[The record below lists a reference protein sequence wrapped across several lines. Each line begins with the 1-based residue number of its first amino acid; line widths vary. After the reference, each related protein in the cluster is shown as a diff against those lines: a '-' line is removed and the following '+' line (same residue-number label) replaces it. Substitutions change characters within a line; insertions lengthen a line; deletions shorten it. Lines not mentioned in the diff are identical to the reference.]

1 MRTAEITEL
10 ASPPVVAERD
20 DPRPADGQLVL
31 DVAAVALNPVDIA
44 IAAGTFYAGHP
55 PLAYIPAIEAAGWVG
70 DRFVYAQGSG
80 RGVATDGFLAERAVV
95 TEADLVELPD
105 GTDPALAAA
114 LGIAGATG
122 WLATTAR
129 AAVGPDDIVVVLGA
143 TGAVGGI
150 AVQAAKRCGAR
161 AVIAVG
167 RDEARLAAVPGAD
180 ARIAIGP
187 TLAEEVSAVAGPP
200 TVVIDMLWGEP
211 LVSVL
216 PVLAP
221 RARVVNVGTS
231 AGAVVPMP
239 SAPIRGKQL
248 DLLGYSGFGI
258 PRAVF
263 ADGYRELVDLVVAGE
278 IVMPVQR
285 FGLTDVADAW
295 RAAASGAS
303 KVVVEVAG
311 CRPLMVEIVLPKLG
325 MYEGDATLIEWL
337 VDDGG
342 AVAAGD
348 PLFLVET
355 DKIESEIEA
364 DDDGLLVQ
372 LQPPGFRAP
381 IGTVIG
387 YVVSTPEERD
397 RLAT

>member
-20 DPRPADGQLVL
+20 DPRPADGQLLL

-70 DRFVYAQGSG
+70 GRFVYAQGSG

-114 LGIAGATG
+114 LGVAGATG

-129 AAVGPDDIVVVLGA
+129 AAVAPNDIVVVLGA

-180 ARIAIGP
+180 ARIVIGP
-187 TLAEEVSAVAGPP
+187 TLAEEVNAVAGPP

-285 FGLTDVADAW
+285 FGLADVADAW

-311 CRPLMVEIVLPKLG
+311 
-325 MYEGDATLIEWL
+325 
-337 VDDGG
+337 
-342 AVAAGD
+342 AG
-348 PLFLVET
+348 
-355 DKIESEIEA
+355 
-364 DDDGLLVQ
+364 
-372 LQPPGFRAP
+372 R
-381 IGTVIG
+381 
-387 YVVSTPEERD
+387 
-397 RLAT
+397 

>member
-1 MRTAEITEL
+1 MRSAEITEL
-10 ASPPVVAERD
+10 ASPPVVAERR

-122 WLATTAR
+122 WLATTTR
-129 AAVGPDDIVVVLGA
+129 AEVGPGDIVVVLGA

-150 AVQAAKRCGAR
+150 AVQAAKRCGAS

-187 TLAEEVSAVAGPP
+187 TLGEEVRRGRRPADGGDRHAVGRSTGVGAPGAGAARGSS
-200 TVVIDMLWGEP
+200 TW
-211 LVSVL
+211 
-216 PVLAP
+216 AP
-221 RARVVNVGTS
+221 RPA
-231 AGAVVPMP
+231 P
-239 SAPIRGKQL
+239 SCRCRR
-248 DLLGYSGFGI
+248 
-258 PRAVF
+258 PRS
-263 ADGYRELVDLVVAGE
+263 
-278 IVMPVQR
+278 
-285 FGLTDVADAW
+285 
-295 RAAASGAS
+295 AASSSTCSGTPDSAS
-303 KVVVEVAG
+303 
-311 CRPLMVEIVLPKLG
+311 
-325 MYEGDATLIEWL
+325 
-337 VDDGG
+337 
-342 AVAAGD
+342 
-348 PLFLVET
+348 
-355 DKIESEIEA
+355 
-364 DDDGLLVQ
+364 
-372 LQPPGFRAP
+372 RAP
-381 IGTVIG
+381 CSPTATASS
-387 YVVSTPEERD
+387 STSSSPARS
-397 RLAT
+397 

>member
-1 MRTAEITEL
+1 M
-10 ASPPVVAERD
+10 
-20 DPRPADGQLVL
+20 
-31 DVAAVALNPVDIA
+31 
-44 IAAGTFYAGHP
+44 
-55 PLAYIPAIEAAGWVG
+55 
-70 DRFVYAQGSG
+70 
-80 RGVATDGFLAERAVV
+80 

-122 WLATTAR
+122 WLATTTR
-129 AAVGPDDIVVVLGA
+129 AEVGPGDIVVVLGA

-150 AVQAAKRCGAR
+150 AVQAAKRCGAS

-187 TLAEEVSAVAGPP
+187 TLAEEVNAVAGPP

-231 AGAVVPMP
+231 AGAVAPMP

-248 DLLGYSGFGI
+248 DLLGYSGFGV
-258 PRAVF
+258 PGAVF
-263 ADGYRELVDLVVAGE
+263 ADGYRELVELVVAGE

-285 FGLTDVADAW
+285 FALTDVGDAW

-303 KVVVEVAG
+303 KVVVD
-311 CRPLMVEIVLPKLG
+311 IV
-325 MYEGDATLIEWL
+325 
-337 VDDGG
+337 G
-342 AVAAGD
+342 A
-348 PLFLVET
+348 
-355 DKIESEIEA
+355 
-364 DDDGLLVQ
+364 
-372 LQPPGFRAP
+372 R
-381 IGTVIG
+381 
-387 YVVSTPEERD
+387 R
-397 RLAT
+397 

>member
-20 DPRPADGQLVL
+20 DPRPATGSSCSTSPWSRST
-31 DVAAVALNPVDIA
+31 PVDIA

-80 RGVATDGFLAERAVV
+80 RGVATDGFLAERAVM
-95 TEADLVELPD
+95 TEADLVELAGRHRPGAARRARDRRRNGLAGDD
-105 GTDPALAAA
+105 GAGRGRPPATSWWCW
-114 LGIAGATG
+114 GDRRRRRHRRAG
-122 WLATTAR
+122 
-129 AAVGPDDIVVVLGA
+129 
-143 TGAVGGI
+143 
-150 AVQAAKRCGAR
+150 AKRCGAS

-221 RARVVNVGTS
+221 LRPGRQRGHL

-239 SAPIRGKQL
+239 SAPIVEAAR
-248 DLLGYSGFGI
+248 LLGYSGFGI
-258 PRAVF
+258 RRAVF

-285 FGLTDVADAW
+285 FAFTDVADAG
-295 RAAASGAS
+295 AVAASGAS
-303 KVVVEVAG
+303 KVVV
-311 CRPLMVEIVLPKLG
+311 
-325 MYEGDATLIEWL
+325 D
-337 VDDGG
+337 
-342 AVAAGD
+342 VAAAG
-348 PLFLVET
+348 
-355 DKIESEIEA
+355 
-364 DDDGLLVQ
+364 
-372 LQPPGFRAP
+372 R
-381 IGTVIG
+381 
-387 YVVSTPEERD
+387 
-397 RLAT
+397 

>member
-1 MRTAEITEL
+1 MRSAEITEL

-20 DPRPADGQLVL
+20 DPGPADGQLVL
-31 DVAAVALNPVDIA
+31 DVAAVALNPVDVA

-80 RGVATDGFLAERAVV
+80 RGVATDGFLAERVV
-95 TEADLVELPD
+95 VAEADLIDLPD
-105 GTDPALAAA
+105 GTDPAIAAA
-114 LGIAGATG
+114 LGVAGATG

-129 AAVGPDDIVVVLGA
+129 AAVDVGDIVVVLGA

-187 TLAEEVSAVAGPP
+187 TLAEEVNAVAGPP

-216 PVLAP
+216 AVLAP

-248 DLLGYSGFGI
+248 DLLGYSGFGV

-263 ADGYRELVDLVVAGE
+263 ADGYRELVELVVAGQ

-285 FGLTDVADAW
+285 FALPDVGDAW
-295 RAAASGAS
+295 RVAASGAG
-303 KVVVEVAG
+303 KVVVD
-311 CRPLMVEIVLPKLG
+311 IV
-325 MYEGDATLIEWL
+325 
-337 VDDGG
+337 G
-342 AVAAGD
+342 A
-348 PLFLVET
+348 
-355 DKIESEIEA
+355 
-364 DDDGLLVQ
+364 
-372 LQPPGFRAP
+372 R
-381 IGTVIG
+381 
-387 YVVSTPEERD
+387 R
-397 RLAT
+397 

>member
-80 RGVATDGFLAERAVV
+80 RGVATDGFLAERALV

-114 LGIAGATG
+114 LGIAGVTG

-129 AAVGPDDIVVVLGA
+129 AEVGPGDIVVVLGA

-150 AVQAAKRCGAR
+150 AVQAAKRCGAS

-221 RARVVNVGTS
+221 RRGSSTWAPRPAPSCRCRRPRSAASSSTCSGTPAS
-231 AGAVVPMP
+231 A
-239 SAPIRGKQL
+239 SRAPC
-248 DLLGYSGFGI
+248 S
-258 PRAVF
+258 PTAT
-263 ADGYRELVDLVVAGE
+263 ASSSTSSVAGE

-285 FGLTDVADAW
+285 FALTDVADAW

-303 KVVVEVAG
+303 KVVV
-311 CRPLMVEIVLPKLG
+311 
-325 MYEGDATLIEWL
+325 D
-337 VDDGG
+337 
-342 AVAAGD
+342 VAA
-348 PLFLVET
+348 P
-355 DKIESEIEA
+355 A
-364 DDDGLLVQ
+364 
-372 LQPPGFRAP
+372 R
-381 IGTVIG
+381 
-387 YVVSTPEERD
+387 
-397 RLAT
+397 

>member
-95 TEADLVELPD
+95 AEADLVELPD

-122 WLATTAR
+122 WLATTTR
-129 AAVGPDDIVVVLGA
+129 AEVGPGDIVVVLGA

-150 AVQAAKRCGAR
+150 AVQAAKRCGAS

-187 TLAEEVSAVAGPP
+187 TLGEEVSAVAGPP

-221 RARVVNVGTS
+221 RGSSTWAPPP
-231 AGAVVPMP
+231 AP
-239 SAPIRGKQL
+239 SCRCRR
-248 DLLGYSGFGI
+248 
-258 PRAVF
+258 PRS
-263 ADGYRELVDLVVAGE
+263 
-278 IVMPVQR
+278 
-285 FGLTDVADAW
+285 
-295 RAAASGAS
+295 AASSSTCSGTPVSAS
-303 KVVVEVAG
+303 
-311 CRPLMVEIVLPKLG
+311 
-325 MYEGDATLIEWL
+325 
-337 VDDGG
+337 
-342 AVAAGD
+342 
-348 PLFLVET
+348 
-355 DKIESEIEA
+355 
-364 DDDGLLVQ
+364 
-372 LQPPGFRAP
+372 RAP
-381 IGTVIG
+381 CSPT
-387 YVVSTPEERD
+387 
-397 RLAT
+397 ATASSSISSSPARS